1 MAKKVVW
8 ITSRYEAHIP
18 RLLGNLLIGKGKRAT
33 EALRLAGKK
42 AREIVQEASGHPAQP
57 RKYLEAVG
65 HPYARRDSKGKFSK
79 IKTGKL
85 LPPFKQKPYMIGKM
99 SGEIQSSVHGDFF
112 PAKGMYRI
120 RIKPKSDRVKF
131 VVEGTKILIG
141 RDVVR
146 ESISEIESLKQIRDT
161 FFKEFRR
168 L

>member
-8 ITSRYEAHIP
+8 ITSRYDAHIP
-18 RLLGNLLIGKGKRAT
+18 RKLGNLLFGKGKRAT

-42 AREIVQEASGHPAQP
+42 AREIVQEAAGHPAQP
-57 RKYLEAVG
+57 RKYLEAVD
-65 HPYARRDSKGKFSK
+65 HPYAKRHQR

-112 PAKGMYRI
+112 PSKGMYRI

-161 FFKEFRR
+161 FFAEFRR
-168 L
+168 F